1 MFIQAIG
8 KIFILQ
14 CPKIFYRNSLANSVN
29 PDQTAP
35 REQFDQGLHFLSF
48 CKHCGKRPLVRTK
61 DTYGNWFI
69 CPDIRIFVV
78 ILVMA
83 KIAIMDFSNFDIKTI
98 IM

>member
-14 CPKIFYRNSLANSVN
+14 YPKIFYRNSLANSVD

-35 REQFDQGLHFLSF
+35 QEQSDQGLHYLSF
-48 CKHCGKRPLVRTK
+48 CKHCGNIPRVRTK
-61 DTYGNWFI
+61 DTCGNWFT
-69 CPDIRIFVV
+69 CPDIRILMV